1 MTKKNQSRDKRPG
14 TNGVRKAENF
24 SRREVLQS
32 TVASGVS
39 LPLLSSALVISGVS
53 GAAAQK
59 RAGGPRRGG
68 ILRVGYT
75 SGTVRELLDPARA
88 SMGNDSTYCANVFD
102 RLVHIENDFSI
113 RSELAEKWQAN
124 ADGSAWTFVL
134 RPKLKFSDGS
144 PLTTED
150 VAYSFKR
157 ILDKSVGSPSY
168 GPLSQALAPEGI
180 EIKDDRTI
188 KFNLKG
194 TNSQFPLIVSTRNFA
209 IVKKGT
215 SEFTVKTA
223 IGSGSFVLTEFAP
236 GEKWEMVRNPHHW
249 RHGRPY
255 LDGIREVNIVEPS
268 TLVQSLLAGDLDVI
282 GQVGPAQARLI
293 KKSDKARLVE
303 SKNSGFMYVV
313 MDLTQKP
320 FTDPRVVKAVK
331 AAVNRQILLNV
342 AFQGY
347 GTLTSD
353 INIWPDHP
361 TYPPGLGIR
370 KQDIARAK
378 KLLAEA
384 GFPNGLDLQ
393 LYTSPSL
400 TGMVEMATAFA
411 EIVKPAGIRI
421 SIKQENPG
429 TYWNTVWQKKPMYIS
444 YSGTRPPI
452 ATISNLYSTTPA
464 YAETKLKD
472 KRIDELLSAVKKS
485 LDKAH
490 QTKLLQEAWLII
502 ANEGGASI
510 SFALNV
516 LWGMRNSVHGVR
528 THTEDNLQFGDA
540 YLS

>member
-1 MTKKNQSRDKRPG
+1 MSKDRNSSNADRPIP
-14 TNGVRKAENF
+14 GVEGSASV
-24 SRREVLQS
+24 SRRDVLQS
-32 TVASGVS
+32 GVAAGVS
-39 LPLLSSALVISGVS
+39 LPLLTSALATVGASD
-53 GAAAQK
+53 AAAK
-59 RAGGPRRGG
+59 ASPKRGG

-88 SMGNDSTYCANVFD
+88 SMGNDSMYCANIFD
-102 RLVHIENDFSI
+102 RLVHIENDFSV
-113 RSELAEKWQAN
+113 RSELAESWKAN
-124 ADGSAWTFVL
+124 TDGSAWTFVL
-134 RPKLKFSDGS
+134 RPNLKFSDGTA
-144 PLTTED
+144 LTTQD

-168 GPLSQALAPEGI
+168 GPLSQTLAPDGI
-180 EIKDDRTI
+180 KIKNDRTI
-188 KFNLKG
+188 VFNLKG
-194 TNSQFPLIVSTRNFA
+194 TNSQFPLIISTRNFA

-215 SEFTVKTA
+215 TKFTVETA
-223 IGSGSFVLTEFAP
+223 IGSGSFILTSFAP

-249 RHGRPY
+249 REGRPY
-255 LDGIREVNIVEPS
+255 LDGIRQVNIVEPS
-268 TLVQSLLAGDLDVI
+268 TLVQSLLAGSLDVI
-282 GQVGPAQARLI
+282 GQVGPAQARLV
-293 KKSDKARLVE
+293 KGSDKARLVE
-303 SKNSGFMYVV
+303 TKNSAFMYVV

-331 AAVNRQILLNV
+331 MAVDRQVLLNV

-370 KQDIARAK
+370 KQEIQQAK

-384 GFPNGLDLQ
+384 GYPNGIDLQ

-429 TYWNTVWQKKPMYIS
+429 TYWNKIWQKNPFYIS
-444 YSGTRPPI
+444 YSGTRPPV

-464 YAETKLKD
+464 YAETKLKN
-472 KRIDELLSAVKKS
+472 KKIDEILSAVKAT
-485 LDKAH
+485 LDQDK
-490 QTKLLQEAWLII
+490 QTKLLQQAWLII

-516 LWGMRNSVHGVR
+516 LWGLRNSVHGVK